1 MSARTQLLV
10 TAVKS
15 VGYWGARTVSL
26 YRRVL
31 RSFMG
36 NRALEG
42 KNNWTGFPAVQQAR
56 RSLVKFNTT
65 RFGGRYRMDG
75 GVADTA
81 CYKQAVNRQGEL
93 EALPA
98 REYM

>member
-1 MSARTQLLV
+1 MGFGS
-10 TAVKS
+10 S
-15 VGYWGARTVSL
+15 
-26 YRRVL
+26 
-31 RSFMG
+31 G

-42 KNNWTGFPAVQQAR
+42 KTTGRAFLLFNTAR
-56 RSLVKFNTT
+56 SSLVKFNTT

-98 REYM
+98 RE

>member
-1 MSARTQLLV
+1 M
-10 TAVKS
+10 
-15 VGYWGARTVSL
+15 GFGAS
-26 YRRVL
+26 
-31 RSFMG
+31 G

-42 KNNWTGFPAVQQAR
+42 KTTGRAFPAVQHSAI
-56 RSLVKFNTT
+56 SLVKFNTT

-98 REYM
+98 RE

>member
-1 MSARTQLLV
+1 MGFGS
-10 TAVKS
+10 S
-15 VGYWGARTVSL
+15 
-26 YRRVL
+26 
-31 RSFMG
+31 G

-42 KNNWTGFPAVQQAR
+42 KTTGRAPAGQHNAM
-56 RSLVKFNTT
+56 SLVKFNTT

-93 EALPA
+93 EAFPA
-98 REYM
+98 RE